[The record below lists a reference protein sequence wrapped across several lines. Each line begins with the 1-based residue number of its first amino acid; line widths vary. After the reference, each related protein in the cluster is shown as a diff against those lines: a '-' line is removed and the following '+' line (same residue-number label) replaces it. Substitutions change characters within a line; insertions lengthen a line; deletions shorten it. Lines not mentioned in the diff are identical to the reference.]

1 MYLGYNKD
9 NKIVVALDVN
19 PETLPFTYNVERW
32 EHNTNHYQQ
41 IDGEYIEDSKV
52 RDILINKY
60 KVNIAML
67 KMTPLDFIK
76 VLEEL
81 GLTWVN
87 LKAIMT
93 QYPDVEKELTMCQFV
108 YRGNPLLNQMI
119 PMVNKTFG
127 LSITEQQLDLA
138 FAKKNNREDLLE
150 GGKD

>member
-1 MYLGYNKD
+1 MYIGIKN
-9 NKIVVALDVN
+9 NIVVVAL
-19 PETLPFTYNVERW
+19 ETMPDLSLLNYNVDEWVETEDEYVLVNGQYLIKSEAEYRL
-32 EHNTNHYQQ
+32 EQQ
-41 IDGEYIEDSKV
+41 RLEQ
-52 RDILINKY
+52 
-60 KVNIAML
+60 IAML
-67 KMTPLDFIK
+67 NMTPLDFIK

-93 QYPDVEKELTMCQFV
+93 QYPDVEKELTMCQLV

>member
-1 MYLGYNKD
+1 MYIGIKN
-9 NKIVVALDVN
+9 NIVVVALEEMPNLSLFNYDVDEWV
-19 PETLPFTYNVERW
+19 ETE
-32 EHNTNHYQQ
+32 
-41 IDGEYIEDSKV
+41 DEYILVNGQYLIKSEAEDKLEQQ
-52 RDILINKY
+52 RLEQ
-60 KVNIAML
+60 IAML
-67 KMTPLDFIK
+67 NMTPLDFIK

-93 QYPDVEKELTMCQFV
+93 QYPDVEKELTMCQLV

-138 FAKKNNREDLLE
+138 FAKKNNREDLLK
-150 GGKD
+150 GGKE

>member
-1 MYLGYNKD
+1 MFLGYQNG
-9 NKIVVALDVN
+9 NISFYLPNV
-19 PETLPFTYNVERW
+19 PESGFYTNVEWVETEDEYVLVDGQYLIKSEAEDRL
-32 EHNTNHYQQ
+32 EQQ
-41 IDGEYIEDSKV
+41 RLEQM
-52 RDILINKY
+52 
-60 KVNIAML
+60 AML
-67 KMTPLDFIK
+67 NMTPLDFIK

-93 QYPDVEKELTMCQFV
+93 QYPDVEKELTMCQLV

-119 PMVNKTFG
+119 PIVNKIFG

-138 FAKKNNREDLLE
+138 FAKKNNREYLLE

>member
-1 MYLGYNKD
+1 MFLGYQNNNISFFVKE
-9 NKIVVALDVN
+9 IPSSEFYVGVEWV
-19 PETLPFTYNVERW
+19 ETNDEYVLV
-32 EHNTNHYQQ
+32 
-41 IDGEYIEDSKV
+41 DGKY
-52 RDILINKY
+52 LIKSEAD
-60 KVNIAML
+60 KELKKQRLEQIAML

-119 PMVNKTFG
+119 PMVNNTFG

-138 FAKKNNREDLLE
+138 FAKKNDREDLLDQT
-150 GGKD
+150 KI

>member
-1 MYLGYNKD
+1 MFLGYQKGNISFYLPHIPESD
-9 NKIVVALDVN
+9 FYANIEWIETEDEYVLVN
-19 PETLPFTYNVERW
+19 GRYLIKSEAEDKLE
-32 EHNTNHYQQ
+32 QQ
-41 IDGEYIEDSKV
+41 RLEQ
-52 RDILINKY
+52 
-60 KVNIAML
+60 IAML
-67 KMTPLDFIK
+67 NMTPLDFIK

-150 GGKD
+150 GGKY

>member
-1 MYLGYNKD
+1 MFLGYQNG
-9 NKIVVALDVN
+9 NISFYLPSI
-19 PETLPFTYNVERW
+19 PESDFYTNVEW
-32 EHNTNHYQQ
+32 VETE
-41 IDGEYIEDSKV
+41 DEYILVNGQYLIKSEAEDKLEQQ
-52 RDILINKY
+52 RLEQ
-60 KVNIAML
+60 IAML
-67 KMTPLDFIK
+67 NMTPLDFIK

>member
-1 MYLGYNKD
+1 MYIGIKN
-9 NKIVVALDVN
+9 NIVVVALETMPDLSLFSYDVDEWV
-19 PETLPFTYNVERW
+19 ETE
-32 EHNTNHYQQ
+32 
-41 IDGEYIEDSKV
+41 DEYILVNGQYLIKSVAEDKLEQQ
-52 RDILINKY
+52 RLEQ
-60 KVNIAML
+60 IAML
-67 KMTPLDFIK
+67 NMTPLDFIK
-76 VLEEL
+76 VLEKL

-93 QYPDVEKELTMCQFV
+93 QYPDVEKELTMCQLV

>member
-1 MYLGYNKD
+1 MFLGYQNNNISFFVKE
-9 NKIVVALDVN
+9 IPSSEFYVGVEWV
-19 PETLPFTYNVERW
+19 ETN
-32 EHNTNHYQQ
+32 
-41 IDGEYIEDSKV
+41 DEYILVDGKY
-52 RDILINKY
+52 LIKSEAD
-60 KVNIAML
+60 KELEKQRLEQIAML

-138 FAKKNNREDLLE
+138 FAKKNDREDLLG
-150 GGKD
+150 GGKG

>member
-1 MYLGYNKD
+1 MYIGIKN
-9 NKIVVALDVN
+9 NIVVVASEEMPDLSLFNYDVDEWV
-19 PETLPFTYNVERW
+19 ETE
-32 EHNTNHYQQ
+32 
-41 IDGEYIEDSKV
+41 DEYILVNGQYLIKSEAEDKLEQQ
-52 RDILINKY
+52 RLEQ
-60 KVNIAML
+60 IAML
-67 KMTPLDFIK
+67 NMTPLDFIK

-138 FAKKNNREDLLE
+138 FAKKNNREDLLK

>member
-1 MYLGYNKD
+1 MFLGYQKGNISFYLPSIPESGFYTNVKWVETED
-9 NKIVVALDVN
+9 EYVLVN
-19 PETLPFTYNVERW
+19 GQYLIKSEAEDKLE
-32 EHNTNHYQQ
+32 QQ
-41 IDGEYIEDSKV
+41 RLEQ
-52 RDILINKY
+52 
-60 KVNIAML
+60 IAML
-67 KMTPLDFIK
+67 NMTPLDFIK

-119 PMVNKTFG
+119 PMVNNTFG

>member
-1 MYLGYNKD
+1 MFLGYQNG
-9 NKIVVALDVN
+9 NISFY
-19 PETLPFTYNVERW
+19 LPNVPVSDFYTNVEW
-32 EHNTNHYQQ
+32 VEVEDEYVLVDGQYLIKSEAEDKLEQQ
-41 IDGEYIEDSKV
+41 RLEQ
-52 RDILINKY
+52 
-60 KVNIAML
+60 IAML
-67 KMTPLDFIK
+67 NMTPLDFIK